1 MLFGQPRVAAVHALR
16 GYAKRVRL
24 RPVVL
29 NARRLCRTDYA
40 PIKAGESKGFWK
52 PGLPDEASRS
62 LDDGA
67 LAGFFF
73 V

>member
-1 MLFGQPRVAAVHALR
+1 MLFVRPRVAVVHARR

-29 NARRLCRTDYA
+29 NPKMLCRTDYA

-52 PGLPDEASRS
+52 SGLLDEASWS
-62 LDDGA
+62 LDGGA
-67 LAGFFF
+67 
-73 V
+73 